1 MFIMESAADTK
12 ENFEFWM
19 TSEELSS
26 WITKS
31 FVFLKLKKLQFV
43 KVNVEFLTINGVLK
57 IVLILSQELIR
68 LDKS

>member
-1 MFIMESAADTK
+1 MFIMESAAETK
-12 ENFEFWM
+12 ENFEFAM

-57 IVLILSQELIR
+57 IVLILSQELI
-68 LDKS
+68 K